1 MRRAD
6 NNKEFNYDYNERNHR
21 KKRPKKV
28 NKTLRNTRGSSTSKR
43 RPDYNRDNYDYKNNN
58 LNYDEYSNGYS
69 NGYNEDY
76 TAYTDYNN
84 YNNYDDYS
92 DYDNN
97 YDDYNDYDS
106 EYYNDGYYNDC
117 DEYNYDYEN
126 YDYQPQDRKKRSV
139 GRWIKRIF
147 LILIVA
153 FCAWLLY
160 SLASSLVTGN
170 KFSVFGPATRDTRD
184 IVVAGVDEG
193 GYRTDLILLCHID
206 RVNNQMNILQIP
218 RDTKIDNKRND
229 KKINSA
235 YYSGF
240 DCMSREISQVTG
252 IAPDGYIM
260 VSFEGFNEIIDS
272 IGGVTVDVPVR
283 MNYTD
288 PAQDLTIDLQPGKQ
302 HLDGEHAQ
310 MFMRFRKNNDG
321 TGYANGDMD
330 RINTQKLLYDAVI
343 KKVKNPMI
351 VMRVPSILS
360 AFKKYTTTNLED
372 DFTGVLRDMAACAG
386 DVNFYSVPG
395 SGKYIGGVSYFVAD
409 KAETKKIVNE
419 HFVSSNN
426 NE

>member
-6 NNKEFNYDYNERNHR
+6 TNKEFNYDYNERNSK
-21 KKRPKKV
+21 KKRPKKA
-28 NKTLRNTRGSSTSKR
+28 NKISRNTHSSSISKR
-43 RPDYNRDNYDYKNNN
+43 RPDYVHNNDYKTNN
-58 LNYDEYSNGYS
+58 LNYLNHNEYND
-69 NGYNEDY
+69 GYND
-76 TAYTDYNN
+76 
-84 YNNYDDYS
+84 
-92 DYDNN
+92 

-106 EYYNDGYYNDC
+106 NYNDYDYDYYNDGYYGDYDNYD
-117 DEYNYDYEN
+117 NYDYEN
-126 YDYQPQDRKKRSV
+126 YDYPPQNGKKRSIGKWV
-139 GRWIKRIF
+139 KRIF
-147 LILIVA
+147 VILIVA

-260 VSFEGFNEIIDS
+260 ISFEGFNEIIDS
-272 IGGVTVDVPVR
+272 IGGVTIDVPMR

-419 HFVSSNN
+419 HFVTSNE